1 MNSFDAKDALTRE
14 LHERATDVGG
24 HPLDLAG
31 VKGRARGIRRR
42 RQIVTGAVAAV
53 VAGVAI
59 PAGLTLTSTPAGYVP
74 QPADQ
79 PSATTSPTS
88 TPTPRADGTFALT
101 TQDLSRGADPGV
113 SYVVGRKLVTA
124 DGEVSLPESYRQ
136 IAPVLGGWQAVGS
149 GGEGDTVVVLT
160 SDMKVESAS
169 PGGPSFVLSADG
181 SRILFSERDYQE
193 PGLTIVKDN
202 PTEVGYQDEAMSWW
216 APRNSEVEPV
226 GYLGTGTGQS
236 RVVYQT
242 MGENTQVLMGTPDG
256 DSVPLQGFIRAA
268 DASQANG
275 LVAGLITYE
284 PGRKVC
290 YGVMEPEVSTTKLV
304 ATTCDYSLHAFSPDG
319 RFVLGGT
326 PEADG
331 AWGTPTLA
339 VLDARTLEPVVELRP
354 DKDVMTGIP
363 QAVWEDDD
371 TILAAVVEGNDMTM
385 VRIELSGH
393 LEAASD
399 SYSTQDMTLP
409 FWFAGSPRW

>member
-1 MNSFDAKDALTRE
+1 MSNFDAKDALTRE

-24 HPLDLAG
+24 HPIDLAG

-59 PAGLTLTSTPAGYVP
+59 PAGLTLTSGPTGYVP

-79 PSATTSPTS
+79 PGATASPTA
-88 TPTPRADGTFALT
+88 TPTPRADGTFRLT
-101 TQDLSRGADPGV
+101 TRDLPRGGAPGV
-113 SYVVGRKLVTA
+113 SYVVGRKLVTS
-124 DGEVSLPESYRQ
+124 DGEVTLPESYRQ

-149 GGEGDTVVVLT
+149 GANGDTVVVLT
-160 SDMKVESAS
+160 SDMKVESTS
-169 PGGPSFVLSADG
+169 PGGPSFVMSADG
-181 SRILFSERDYQE
+181 SRILFSERDYHE

-202 PTEVGYQDEAMSWW
+202 PTKVGYQDEAMSWW
-216 APRNSEVEPV
+216 APKNSEVEPV
-226 GYLGTGTGQS
+226 GYLATGAGES

-242 MGENTQVLMGTPDG
+242 MENTQVLMGTPDG
-256 DSVPLQGFIRAA
+256 ESVPLKGFVNAS
-268 DASQANG
+268 DASAANG
-275 LVAGLITYE
+275 LVAGMTSYE
-284 PGRKVC
+284 PGKVC
-290 YGVMEPEVSTTKLV
+290 FGVMEPEVSTTTMV
-304 ATTCDYSLHAFSPDG
+304 ARTCDYRLEAFSPDG

-339 VLDARTLEPVVELRP
+339 VLDARTLEPIVEFTP
-354 DKDVMTGIP
+354 DKNVMTGIP

-371 TILAAVVEGNDMTM
+371 TILASVVEGNDMTM
-385 VRIELSGH
+385 VRLELSGQ

-409 FWFAGSPRW
+409 FWFSGSPRW